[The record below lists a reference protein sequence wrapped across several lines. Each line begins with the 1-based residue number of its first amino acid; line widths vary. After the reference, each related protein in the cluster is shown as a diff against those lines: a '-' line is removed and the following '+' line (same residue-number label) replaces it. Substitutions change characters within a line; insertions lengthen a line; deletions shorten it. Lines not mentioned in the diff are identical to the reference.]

1 MVSNAMSEKDT
12 IPQSFLLLKLYYSF
26 HSVLLVVVGI
36 SARQE
41 VTVVDSVLRLALF
54 HVCCG

>member
-1 MVSNAMSEKDT
+1 MVSNATPEKDT

-41 VTVVDSVLRLALF
+41 VTVVDSVLRLALC

>member
-41 VTVVDSVLRLALF
+41 VTVVDSVLRLALC